1 MIRINKE
8 DISDLDILEENFD
21 KLIDIILN
29 NPKYY
34 PGSFHENT
42 NLSELINCVD
52 QVLFKENNSSMQIII
67 EKKPNNSLD
76 LTIDLIK

>member
-1 MIRINKE
+1 MNRIDKSKE
-8 DISDLDILEENFD
+8 DANFE
-21 KLIDIILN
+21 KLYNIIVN
-29 NPKYY
+29 NPKYF

-52 QVLFKENNSSMQIII
+52 QVLFKENNNSMQIII

>member
-1 MIRINKE
+1 MNRIDKSKE
-8 DISDLDILEENFD
+8 DANFE
-21 KLIDIILN
+21 KLYNIIVN
-29 NPKYY
+29 NPKYF

>member
-1 MIRINKE
+1 MNRIDKSKE
-8 DISDLDILEENFD
+8 DANFE
-21 KLIDIILN
+21 KLYNIIVN
-29 NPKYY
+29 NPKYF

-42 NLSELINCVD
+42 DLSELINCVD
-52 QVLFKENNSSMQIII
+52 QVLFKENNNSMQIII